1 VLKVQVTIT
10 EVLGAAVTV
19 DGLGGLV
26 LSCQFSG
33 LSKCVGLS
41 SQKDNWEL
49 ALKRFIMKRS
59 APGCCMRFFH
69 VPYLGYRLLA
79 TLLVLLVLSSLTLAG
94 NTPPPKMSKETR
106 EEIVHVF
113 TAELVYIRANFPMGQ
128 TGLKLRN
135 GTVTPTGPELEHLM
149 ALWGPAAKPGDR
161 ARISDVVFKDDHI
174 HFEING
180 GPVKKQKW
188 YQHITVV
195 GSSASVPVAPGD
207 ASANARGSFVD
218 LYFDKYVP
226 EIEGPELK
234 QLLRPV
240 FDFDSKSALDAYLE
254 TVPPQVKEAIKNHHV
269 LVGMNHEMVIYAMG
283 RPPKKVRE
291 TANEVEYEEWIYGM
305 PPQDVDFVRF
315 VGDEVVRVESM
326 KVNGE
331 KIVRVEKEVD
341 LGAATVAKKQ
351 EERPVNAPTLR
362 RPGEEMPEST
372 PANPSSGPPIAPVPP
387 PSGPG
392 SGPPPPDRVLAP
404 TPAMW

>member
-1 VLKVQVTIT
+1 
-10 EVLGAAVTV
+10 
-19 DGLGGLV
+19 
-26 LSCQFSG
+26 
-33 LSKCVGLS
+33 
-41 SQKDNWEL
+41 
-49 ALKRFIMKRS
+49 
-59 APGCCMRFFH
+59 MRFFDF
-69 VPYLGYRLLA
+69 PCLGYRLLA
-79 TLLVLLVLSSLTLAG
+79 TLLVLLVLSSQTLAG

-128 TGLKLRN
+128 TGLRLRD

-195 GSSASVPVAPGD
+195 GSSASAPVAPGD

-291 TANEVEYEEWIYGM
+291 TANEVEYEEWIYGV

-315 VGDEVVRVESM
+315 VGDEVVRVETM

-331 KIVRVEKEVD
+331 KMVRVDKEVD
-341 LGAATVAKKQ
+341 LGAATVATKQ
-351 EERPVNAPTLR
+351 EARPATAPTLR

-372 PANPSSGPPIAPVPP
+372 PANPSSAPPMAPAPP

-392 SGPPPPDRVLAP
+392 SGPPPDRSFPP
-404 TPAMW
+404 TPTMW